1 MNKLSKLLVGVVALT
16 AASAFAQ
23 GSTSGYLQDARGGIA
38 GSGAGLCWRTNFWT
52 PADAVKG
59 CDNAYIKAAAPVVV
73 DAPKP
78 AAAVAAP
85 APAPAPAKPP
95 PPVSEKVSFA
105 ADTFFDSGKAVL
117 KKEGTAKLDDVVG
130 LLKGVNLEAVI
141 AVGHT
146 DDVGSDAYNQ
156 ALSVRRAESVKTYLV
171 SKGIAM
177 DRIYVEG
184 KGEAVPVEDNKSSAG
199 RAKNRR
205 VEIEVVGTR
214 VKK

>member
-23 GSTSGYLQDARGGIA
+23 GSTKGYLQDARGGIA
-38 GSGAGLCWRTNFWT
+38 GSGSGLCWRTNSWT

-59 CDNAYIKAAAPVVV
+59 CDDAYIKAAAPVAVA
-73 DAPKP
+73 APKP
-78 AAAVAAP
+78 ADAAP
-85 APAPAPAKPP
+85 APAPAPAKPTTL
-95 PPVSEKVSFA
+95 PVSEKVSFA

-117 KKEGTAKLDDVVG
+117 KKEGTARLDDVVG

-156 ALSVRRAESVKTYLV
+156 ALSVRRAESVKAYLV
-171 SKGIAM
+171 SKGLAA
-177 DRIYVEG
+177 DRVYVEG
-184 KGEAVPVEDNKSSAG
+184 KGEVVPVEDNKTSAG

-214 VKK
+214 MKK